1 MSMTPWCGLQNIT
14 LSLGVSLPGALQAE
28 NLPEFLLLTELDAGG
43 GGCWGVGGGATSSSP
58 MVFLSVWLSWNKR
71 NLKTVALC

>member
-28 NLPEFLLLTELDAGG
+28 KLPEFLLLTELDGG
-43 GGCWGVGGGATSSSP
+43 GGGLGAGQQAP
-58 MVFLSVWLSWNKR
+58 PHGLSLS
-71 NLKTVALC
+71 LAELEQEEP

>member
-28 NLPEFLLLTELDAGG
+28 KLPEFLLLTELD
-43 GGCWGVGGGATSSSP
+43 GCVDGYVD
-58 MVFLSVWLSWNKR
+58 R
-71 NLKTVALC
+71 